1 MNKHSVP
8 FSKGWETYE
17 FKEYKNISVNLFDDQ
32 DNQAWNPVPTQ
43 DREFRLC
50 RISSGK
56 SLTSQQTAA
65 TTNPDGWEG
74 LWFPELPIYI
84 I

>member
-32 DNQAWNPVPTQ
+32 DNQAWNPVPNRTENL
-43 DREFRLC
+43 DF
-50 RISSGK
+50 
-56 SLTSQQTAA
+56 A
-65 TTNPDGWEG
+65 
-74 LWFPELPIYI
+74 ELVQESH
-84 I
+84 